1 MKKILLALVA
11 LLTLTTSAQAM
22 SYEQARERALFLTDK
37 MAYELNL
44 TDDQYEAAYEVNLD
58 YLMAVNT
65 YDDLY
70 GDYWRQRNLDLSYI
84 LLDWQ
89 YRSFCAASYFY
100 RPIYWNAGCWHFGI
114 YARYPHRTYFYF
126 GRPHFYAVY
135 RGGHSWRTNGG
146 KSWYHGRTY
155 GGPRP
160 GSDRRWGMRDGFDRG
175 DYGHGYHGNKPAR
188 FGNGSQNQGQAIGNR
203 HFGSGDRGSSTRN
216 NTDKGSSSVNGRPS
230 SNGGFRFGGS
240 SSTTTP
246 NRTFTPTNGNS
257 TNNRVNSS
265 TSSSTPTRTFGGS
278 RPSGSSSFGGNSSSS
293 SNRSFGGSNSS
304 SSSNRSFGGNS
315 SSSSNRSF
323 GGSSSSSSNR
333 SFGGSSSSSSNRSFG
348 GSSSS
353 SSNRSFGGSSSS
365 SSNRSFGGFSRSS
378 STRSSVGGGAS
389 NGGSHFGGRR

>member
-44 TDDQYEAAYEVNLD
+44 TDDQYEAAYEINLD
-58 YLMAVNT
+58 YLMTVNT

-146 KSWYHGRTY
+146 RSWYHGRTY

-188 FGNGSQNQGQAIGNR
+188 FGNGSQNHGQAIGNR

-230 SNGGFRFGGS
+230 NNGGFRFGGS

-246 NRTFTPTNGNS
+246 NRTFTPTNSNS

-278 RPSGSSSFGGNSSSS
+278 RSSGSSSFGG
-293 SNRSFGGSNSS
+293 SNR
-304 SSSNRSFGGNS
+304 

>member
-44 TDDQYEAAYEVNLD
+44 TDDQYEAAYEINLD
-58 YLMAVNT
+58 YLMTVNT

-70 GDYWRQRNLDLSYI
+70 GEYWRQRNLDLSYI

-89 YRSFCAASYFY
+89 YRSFCAATYFY

-114 YARYPHRTYFYF
+114 YARYPQRTYFYF

-146 KSWYHGRTY
+146 RSWYHGRPY

-175 DYGHGYHGNKPAR
+175 DYGHGYHNNKPAR
-188 FGNGSQNQGQAIGNR
+188 FGNSSQNYGQATGNR

-216 NTDKGSSSVNGRPS
+216 NTDNGSSSVNGRPS

-257 TNNRVNSS
+257 TNNRVNGS

-278 RPSGSSSFGGNSSSS
+278 RSTGSSSFGGS
-293 SNRSFGGSNSS
+293 
-304 SSSNRSFGGNS
+304 S

-333 SFGGSSSSSSNRSFG
+333 SFGGSNRSSSSNRSFGGNSSSSSNRSFG